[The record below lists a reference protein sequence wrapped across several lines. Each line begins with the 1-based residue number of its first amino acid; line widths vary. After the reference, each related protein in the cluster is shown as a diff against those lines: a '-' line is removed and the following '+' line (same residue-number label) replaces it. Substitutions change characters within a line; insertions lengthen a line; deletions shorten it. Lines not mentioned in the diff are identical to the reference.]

1 MKTAQQLT
9 SVFNIPEI
17 EEEEIDYKKLYEKE
31 KKTRTFYERKTR
43 ELEGKL
49 RTYLRENRQ
58 QFGRARPQ
66 GIQEIIQDIKS
77 FKSMLP
83 NSVKEISFMDSDQSI
98 GIHTTPP
105 LLNEWAIYG
114 LN

>member
-1 MKTAQQLT
+1 M
-9 SVFNIPEI
+9 
-17 EEEEIDYKKLYEKE
+17 
-31 KKTRTFYERKTR
+31 RTFYERKTR

-49 RTYLRENRQ
+49 RTYLRDNRQ
-58 QFGRARPQ
+58 LFGRARHQ
-66 GIQEIIQDIKS
+66 DIQEIIQDIKS

-98 GIHTTPP
+98 GAHTTPP

-114 LN
+114 LNEPHMLDLS